1 MPSLTNIRDAAVG
14 EFKAACPGVTGVRS
28 FSGELDL
35 NTAKS
40 LALGTGVTV
49 LVAALEAESV
59 PPLDRLDLAGT
70 FAALVVVAGADGR
83 EAREAKA
90 LAIAEKVTVNIHGNT
105 FGLSGVGKAR
115 VASLSPIT
123 DDELDKARLSVW
135 SIVWQQSFTFDPAES
150 L

>member
-35 NTAKS
+35 NTAKGMV
-40 LALGTGVTV
+40 LGTGTTV
-49 LVAALEAESV
+49 LVAALEAENL
-59 PPLDRLDLAGT
+59 PPLEQFDLVGA
-70 FAALVVVAGADGR
+70 FVVLVVVAGADGR

-90 LAIAEKVTVNIHGNT
+90 LAVAEKVTVNIHGNT
-105 FGLSGVGKAR
+105 FGLSGVGKAA
-115 VASLSPIT
+115 VLLLAPVN

-135 SIVWQQSFTFDPAES
+135 SIVWQQGFGF
-150 L
+150 